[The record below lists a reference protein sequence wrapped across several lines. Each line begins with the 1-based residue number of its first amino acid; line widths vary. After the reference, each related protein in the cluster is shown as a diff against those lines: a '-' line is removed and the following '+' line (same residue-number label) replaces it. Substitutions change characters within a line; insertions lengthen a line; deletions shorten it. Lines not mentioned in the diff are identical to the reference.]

1 MEGKGLTPSIN
12 SDALY
17 IDGGKSGDT
26 INLIS
31 SKSHTVYGGKGDDN
45 ILSGSTKALFI
56 DGGADHDTINL
67 TGSASNGNA
76 HTIDGNSGNDSITGT
91 DGEELI
97 DGGTEDDG
105 NDTLTSGGGDDTIY
119 GRSGNDLISLQAGID
134 AGIVRVQAGAG
145 DDVIEVTLN
154 ELTYKDII
162 NGEKGAD
169 TIAVVGSPADFN
181 MWEPNTVAEKAFD
194 SISGVET
201 LAFGTQNTSYTVA
214 GTKTI
219 QLSSAVQ
226 NAGVLTIDASNVTG
240 AGDDVLEV
248 DAFLFS
254 SSAGLTFIGSD
265 DKDVNVNFTGG
276 SGDDTFTTG
285 KITEDAGDSFTGG
298 LGEDI
303 FNIIAT
309 DQPAVITDL
318 GTGGQDTIII
328 NNLAAGVTATVKA
341 DYIAPETTQND
352 NATLSNVVLNAESGV
367 DVNMSDAGGT
377 FGFVINGGQ
386 ASSVLQGSQ
395 FHDSITG
402 NVRSDELFGNG
413 GNDTFTGGGGADII
427 RPGKGN
433 GYV

>member
-1 MEGKGLTPSIN
+1 M
-12 SDALY
+12 
-17 IDGGKSGDT
+17 
-26 INLIS
+26 
-31 SKSHTVYGGKGDDN
+31 
-45 ILSGSTKALFI
+45 
-56 DGGADHDTINL
+56 
-67 TGSASNGNA
+67 
-76 HTIDGNSGNDSITGT
+76 
-91 DGEELI
+91 
-97 DGGTEDDG
+97 
-105 NDTLTSGGGDDTIY
+105 
-119 GRSGNDLISLQAGID
+119 
-134 AGIVRVQAGAG
+134 
-145 DDVIEVTLN
+145 TLN
-154 ELTYKDII
+154 ELTYKDI
-162 NGEKGAD
+162 NGEKGA
-169 TIAVVGSPADFN
+169 TLLPSLVARLIST
-181 MWEPNTVAEKAFD
+181 WEPNTVAEKAFD

-377 FGFVINGGQ
+377 GFVINGGQ
-386 ASSVLQGSQ
+386 ASPVLEGSH
-395 FHDSITG
+395 FMI
-402 NVRSDELFGNG
+402 RSLEMLEV
-413 GNDTFTGGGGADII
+413 TTI
-427 RPGKGN
+427 RQWWE
-433 GYV
+433 

>member
-1 MEGKGLTPSIN
+1 M
-12 SDALY
+12 
-17 IDGGKSGDT
+17 
-26 INLIS
+26 
-31 SKSHTVYGGKGDDN
+31 
-45 ILSGSTKALFI
+45 
-56 DGGADHDTINL
+56 
-67 TGSASNGNA
+67 
-76 HTIDGNSGNDSITGT
+76 
-91 DGEELI
+91 
-97 DGGTEDDG
+97 
-105 NDTLTSGGGDDTIY
+105 
-119 GRSGNDLISLQAGID
+119 
-134 AGIVRVQAGAG
+134 
-145 DDVIEVTLN
+145 
-154 ELTYKDII
+154 
-162 NGEKGAD
+162 
-169 TIAVVGSPADFN
+169 
-181 MWEPNTVAEKAFD
+181 
-194 SISGVET
+194 
-201 LAFGTQNTSYTVA
+201 
-214 GTKTI
+214 
-219 QLSSAVQ
+219 
-226 NAGVLTIDASNVTG
+226 TIDASNVTG

-427 RPGKGN
+427 RPEKAN
-433 GYV
+433 GYVNDG